1 MSAFWL
7 FFVFLAVLWSE
18 RLGIPPRVV
27 TVVLGVL
34 LLLLLLAGLGVFGGR
49 VAVG

>member
-1 MSAFWL
+1 MSAWWIV
-7 FFVFLAVLWSE
+7 FVLLCVLWGE

-27 TVVLGVL
+27 TVVVGVL
-34 LLLLLLAGLGVFGGR
+34 LLLLLLALLGVFGSR

>member
-1 MSAFWL
+1 MSILWIV
-7 FFVFLAVLWSE
+7 FVFLAVLWSE

-34 LLLLLLAGLGVFGGR
+34 LLLYLLALLGVFGGR
-49 VAVG
+49 VAFA